1 MSLLLDEKCGVVLAN
16 EEEGVVIE
24 VMACAVRRATTASL
38 PPGRS
43 RGRVRYLSQ
52 YCKYCVCM
60 HCV

>member
-1 MSLLLDEKCGVVLAN
+1 MSLLLDEKCGILLTD

-43 RGRVRYLSQ
+43 RGRVSDNKHINESSQ
-52 YCKYCVCM
+52 M
-60 HCV
+60 LME

>member
-1 MSLLLDEKCGVVLAN
+1 MSLLLDEKCGVVLTN

-24 VMACAVRRATTASL
+24 VMACAVRRATTPRL

-52 YCKYCVCM
+52 VDVYV
-60 HCV
+60 